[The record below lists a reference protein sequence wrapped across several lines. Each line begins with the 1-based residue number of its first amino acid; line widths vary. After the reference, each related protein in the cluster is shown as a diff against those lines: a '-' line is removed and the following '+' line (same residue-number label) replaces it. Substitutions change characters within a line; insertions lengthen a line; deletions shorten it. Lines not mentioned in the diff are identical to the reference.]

1 MFKTRLSIATAALC
15 FSSFFASAQITG
27 VQTIPG
33 SYPTIEAAI
42 TALNSAGVGT
52 GGATFNV
59 AAGYTE
65 TPTTS
70 LVLTMAVNGPTL
82 ANPLVI
88 QKSGVGANP
97 LITAPTTGASTT
109 LDGLFILNGVDYVTI
124 NGINLQENIANVTT
138 TTQMEFGYALLKS
151 AANNGANNNTI
162 KNCSVT
168 LAQANTAS
176 CGIYLANHTTA
187 SVTTLTINTISGT
200 SSNNKFYNNAIASCY
215 TGYTINGSTSAAP
228 YDYYDQNNE
237 IGVDGVSTRRS
248 SVTSFGGAVTTAS
261 GITATNQNG
270 IKIFKTYINNS
281 GGPAHLGT
289 LNGINLVTGLNSNVD
304 IYNDTLTLTNA
315 SVSGSTMI
323 AVNNTMGGTGAGNT
337 VNIYNNVVDGCTY
350 ATNTSGTFRGIA
362 STATASYTNMY
373 NNKVTN
379 NSIPGTGELSCI
391 YYGGSSVNIVLNV
404 NINDNVVS
412 GNTKTGTAGAFYMI
426 FASASTV
433 VTNCFNNQLFN
444 NSAAAT
450 SAGVYGYYNF
460 AFGLNENVYN
470 NTIYNNTGGSG
481 DVAMLHVRSG
491 SAPTNKEVYGNTI
504 YNITCNTAAT
514 FAAIWEDYGTISNIY
529 RNNIYNLT
537 NNSATG
543 NVVGGVVGIYVGS
556 NTNVFTNVYNNF
568 VSDLKAP
575 SMSNATAIAGIF
587 LSSPANA
594 TCNAYYN
601 TVYLNATSSGINFG
615 TVAMNCGAGP
625 ASIDLRNNIL
635 VNVST
640 PNGTGLTRALG
651 RSSSLL
657 TNYALT
663 SGYNCLY
670 AGTPSANNLLFWDG
684 TNSIQTIFA
693 LRNLVTPREQSSFT
707 TLPPFV
713 NIAVAPYDLHLQ
725 NSIATQCEGG
735 GTVVAGFTTDY
746 DGTTRNVTT
755 PDVGADEITGLTTD
769 IAGPNIQYTP
779 LTNAAVAATR
789 VLTAFA
795 TVTDPSGINTTIGTR
810 PRIYYKRSTNANT
823 LNTNTNATDG
833 WKFVE
838 ATNTSSPFNF
848 TVDYSLLFGGGVV
861 AGDVIQYMV
870 VAQDLNGTPIVGWNS
885 GGLTAAPTSVNLLLA
900 SFPINTPINQYTI
913 VNAALSGTINVGP
926 TELVTS
932 LTNAGGIFQAINAS
946 SLSGNLIINITGDLT
961 AETGTFALNQ
971 WAEEGLG
978 GYTVSIVPSAATTR
992 NITGS
997 SAAALIRFD
1006 GADRVTVDGRFGGV
1020 GTYLRFLNTSNT
1032 APTISLINDAQN
1044 NTIRN
1049 SIIESGNT
1057 STSTTLGGAILIGN
1071 TTGPS
1076 GNDNNT
1082 ITFCDIRDRSD
1093 LVGNPAIGINCVG
1106 TNSTLA
1112 QYNNNCSFVNNTIHD
1127 WYLQNSGS
1135 QFAIQIGTGNSGFT
1149 ITGNSFYQTATR
1161 THTVSGAVTRAI
1173 NISFTAPVNTNG
1185 GHTISNNFI
1194 GGTAPA
1200 CTGGDMTLTVSGVGV
1215 SHTFA
1220 AISVITGLIP
1230 NSIQGNVIRK
1240 IDFTTN
1246 TPTGATSVWLGF
1258 NLGQGVHNV
1267 GNTTGNIIGDGTT
1280 TGSLKITIN
1289 AGGAVNSFLA
1299 GILCATTNGS
1309 YNVQNNTI
1317 AGITI
1322 AGSTTTGGIIP
1333 QWIQIQGTP
1342 SAATVIT
1349 GNVIGSVT
1357 VPNSI
1362 QNNATAPAV
1371 ISFAIRHLITTG
1383 APATITANTIQN
1395 ITDNSTNAGSVN
1407 YGILIIGTNG
1417 PQATVNLSNNIIKDM
1432 AISSA
1437 PATPVLGN
1445 LGISFQGYAGLTHII
1460 SGNTISGVNATNT
1473 GAFSNY
1479 CIGIQT
1485 QGNSMGGTM
1494 SKNNIFGLANA
1505 NTASPGIA
1513 GIYFSAGLNWTVSN
1527 NMISLTNPAL
1537 TNSVDVTGISDV
1549 MGAGAI
1555 ANYYYN
1561 SIYIGGATAAGTTN
1575 TFAYVRYS
1583 TANAT
1588 LKDNLLY
1595 NKRSGGTGTHGAIG
1609 NVSATPTVGWSASNY
1624 NAFIVGDTTK
1634 IGVWNATVC
1643 NMSAWRSNSGG
1654 DATSIWETSGTVAS
1668 NTLWVAP
1675 NAGNLHINTSTYPEA
1690 LGTPIAGITVDY
1702 DNNARSATTPTI
1714 GADELACSVI
1724 VTSLSTQTNISC
1736 NGGNNGSA
1744 TVAGSGGNGIT
1755 YSWAPTGGNAATATG
1770 LTAGT
1775 YTCTVSNICG
1785 NVGTITVTITQ
1796 PAVLAATSSQTSV
1809 SCNGGANGTA
1819 TAVPTGGTAPYTYLW
1834 SNAGTTA
1841 TISGLAAGTY
1851 TCSVT
1856 CTNGCTTTT
1865 TITVNQ
1871 PTALVASASSQTNVL
1886 CNGGSSG
1893 AATVSVTGGTAAYTY
1908 AWSPSGGTAATA
1920 TGLAIGVYT
1929 CTVTDANACTTTQT
1943 FNITQPSSLTAGTMQ
1958 TNVLCAGG
1966 NNGDAMVMVSGGSPS
1981 YTYSWAPSGGT
1992 AAMASGLTAGTYTC
2006 TITDANGCQLTQTFT
2021 ITAPSTM
2028 TVSTG
2033 QGNPTCNAGNDGSAT
2048 VTVSGGAGSYTYS
2061 WSPSGGT
2068 AASASGLTAGTY
2080 TCTITDANLC
2090 TATQTFNLTEP
2101 AAITATTSQND
2112 VSCFGGS
2119 NGDAMVTA
2127 AGGTG
2132 SYTYLWSPSG
2142 GTAAMASGLTA
2153 GVYTCTI
2160 TDANSCVGTQTFT
2173 IGEPS
2178 LLVASTTTS
2187 TNPSTCGGTDGS
2199 VDITVS
2205 GGTAGYTFLWNTSA
2219 TSEDISGV
2227 GAGAYSVTA
2236 TDANGCTA
2244 TANANLSDPNAPV
2257 VTLAIAIDTVCQT
2270 TTAPFTLTGESPAG
2284 GTFSGPGVT
2293 AGTFDPMTANLG
2305 MNIIS
2310 YTFTDTAGCTGSTT
2324 DSIFVDVCTAIG
2336 VIPTSDNFTVY
2347 PNPNNG
2353 TFTLVLNTTEASE
2366 VVIYD
2371 GLGQLLSTQNVQ
2383 PGVQQTITLI
2393 SSGAYMI
2400 SVTTTDGQRTSK
2412 RIIVTK

>member
-1 MFKTRLSIATAALC
+1 MFKTTLSIATLALC
-15 FSSFFASAQITG
+15 LSSFFASAQIIG

-42 TALNSAGVGT
+42 TALNTVGVGT

-65 TPTTS
+65 TPSTS
-70 LVLTMAVNGPTL
+70 LVLTMATNGPTIG
-82 ANPLVI
+82 NPLVI

-97 LITAPTTGASTT
+97 LITAPTTGISTN

-124 NGINLQENIANVTT
+124 NGINLQENAANVTT

-151 AANNGANNNTI
+151 SATNGARNNTI
-162 KNCSVT
+162 KNCTVT
-168 LAQANTAS
+168 LAQANTSS
-176 CGIYLANHTTA
+176 CGIYLANHTT
-187 SVTTLTINTISGT
+187 SSITSLTISAISGT
-200 SSNNKFYNNAIASCY
+200 SSYNKFYNNAIVACY
-215 TGYTINGSTSAAP
+215 TGYTINGFASAAP
-228 YDYYDQNNE
+228 YDYYDQGNE
-237 IGVDGVSTRRS
+237 IGVDGISTRRS
-248 SVTSFGGAVTTAS
+248 SVTSFGGAATTAS

-270 IKIFKTYINNS
+270 IKIFKTYINNG

-289 LNGINLVTGLNSNVD
+289 LNGINLVAGLNSNVD
-304 IYNDTLTLTNA
+304 VYNDTLTLANA
-315 SVSGSTMI
+315 SGTGSAMV
-323 AVNNTMGGTGAGNT
+323 AVNNAMGGTGAGNT
-337 VNIYNNVVDGCTY
+337 VSIYNNVVDGCTY
-350 ATNTSGTFRGIA
+350 TTNTSGIFRGIV
-362 STATASYTNMY
+362 SSATASYTNIY

-379 NSIPGTGELSCI
+379 NSIPGTGELSGI

-404 NINDNVVS
+404 SINDNVVS
-412 GNTKTGTAGAFYMI
+412 GNTKTGASGILYMVY
-426 FASASTV
+426 ASASTV

-444 NSAAAT
+444 NNGAT
-450 SAGVYGYYNF
+450 SSGAMYGYYNF
-460 AFGLNENVYN
+460 AFGLNENIYN

-481 DVAMLHVRSG
+481 DVAMLHVRAGSG
-491 SAPTNKEVYGNTI
+491 PTNKEIYGNTI
-504 YNITCNTAAT
+504 YNISCNTAAV
-514 FAAIWEDYGTISNIY
+514 FAGVWSDYGTTSNIY
-529 RNNIYNLT
+529 KNNIYNLT

-575 SMSNATAIAGIF
+575 VMSNATALVGIF
-587 LSSPANA
+587 LASPANG

-601 TVYLNATSSGINFG
+601 TVYLAGTSSGLNFG
-615 TVAMNCGAGP
+615 SAGINCLTTP
-625 ASIDLRNNIL
+625 VSNDLRNNIV
-635 VNVST
+635 VNVCT
-640 PNGTGLTRALG
+640 PIGTGLTRALG
-651 RSSSLL
+651 RQSGPI

-670 AGTPSANNLLFWDG
+670 AGVPSASNLLYSDV
-684 TNSIQTIFA
+684 TNNCQTIQEFK
-693 LRNLVTPREQSSFT
+693 NLVGSREQSSFT

-713 NIAVAPYDLHLQ
+713 NVATTPYDLHLQ
-725 NSIATQCEGG
+725 TSIATQCQGG
-735 GTVVAGFTTDY
+735 AFTVASVTQDF
-746 DGTTRNVTT
+746 DGNVRNVTT
-755 PDVGADEITGLTTD
+755 PDVGADEFAGITVD
-769 IAGPNIQYTP
+769 IASPNIQYTP
-779 LTNAAVAATR
+779 LTNSAVAPTR
-789 VLTAFA
+789 AVTNFA
-795 TVTDPSGINTTIGTR
+795 TITDPSGINTTIGTR
-810 PRIYYKRSTNANT
+810 PRMYYKRSTNANT
-823 LNTNTNATDG
+823 YNSNINSTDG
-833 WKFVE
+833 WKYVE
-838 ATNTSSPFNF
+838 ASNTSNPFSF
-848 TVDYSLLFGGGVV
+848 TIDYSLLFGGGVV
-861 AGDVIQYMV
+861 AGDVIQYFV
-870 VAQDLNGTPIVGWNS
+870 VAQDLNGTPIVGLNN
-885 GGLTAAPTSVNLLLA
+885 GGLTVQPTSVNLA
-900 SFPINTPINQYTI
+900 AANFPLNNTINQYTI

-1006 GADRVTVDGRFGGV
+1006 GADRVTVDGRFGGT
-1020 GTYLRFLNTSNT
+1020 GTFLRFLNTSNT

-1049 SIIESGNT
+1049 TIIESGNT

-1071 TTGPS
+1071 TTGPN

-1082 ITFCDIRDRSD
+1082 ITFCDVRDRSD

-1127 WYLQNSGS
+1127 WYLQNSAS
-1135 QFAIQIGTGNSGFT
+1135 QFAVQIGTGNSGFT

-1161 THTVSGAVTRAI
+1161 THTLSGSVTRAI

-1185 GHTISNNFI
+1185 GYTISNNFI
-1194 GGTAPA
+1194 GGTGPA

-1215 SHTFA
+1215 SQTFGGIA
-1220 AISVITGLIP
+1220 VTTGLIP

-1240 IDFTTN
+1240 IDYTTN
-1246 TPTGATSVWLGF
+1246 TPTAAATVWFGISV
-1258 NLGQGVHNV
+1258 GQGVHNI
-1267 GNTTGNIIGDGTT
+1267 GTTTGNTIGDGTT

-1289 AGGAVNSFLA
+1289 AGGAVSSFLA

-1322 AGSTTTGGIIP
+1322 AGSTTVGGIIP

-1362 QNNATAPAV
+1362 QNNATGPAV
-1371 ISFAIRHLITTG
+1371 ISFAIRHLINSG
-1383 APATITANTIQN
+1383 AAATITANTIQN
-1395 ITDNSTNAGSVN
+1395 ITDNSTNASSVN
-1407 YGILIIGTNG
+1407 YGILIIGTVG
-1417 PQATVNLSNNIIKDM
+1417 PQGTVNLSNNIVKDM
-1432 AISSA
+1432 AISST
-1437 PATPVLGN
+1437 PGGPVLGN

-1479 CIGIQT
+1479 CVGIQT

-1494 SKNNIFGLANA
+1494 SKNNIFGISNA
-1505 NTASPGIA
+1505 NTGAPGIA

-1537 TNSVDVTGISDV
+1537 TNSADVTGISDV
-1549 MGAGAI
+1549 MGAGAT

-1561 SIYIGGATAAGTTN
+1561 SIYIGGSTAAGTTN

-1583 TANAT
+1583 TGNAT

-1609 NVSATPTVGWSASNY
+1609 NVSATPAVGWSASNY
-1624 NAFIVGDTTK
+1624 NAFIVADTTK

-1755 YSWAPTGGNAATATG
+1755 YSWAPTGGTAATATG

-1775 YTCTVSNICG
+1775 YTCTVTNICG

-1809 SCNGGANGTA
+1809 SCTGGTNGTA
-1819 TAVPTGGTAPYTYLW
+1819 TVAPTGGTAPYTYAW
-1834 SNAGTTA
+1834 SNGGTSA
-1841 TISGLAAGTY
+1841 TISGLAAGVY
-1851 TCSVT
+1851 TCTVT
-1856 CTNGCTTTT
+1856 CTNGCTTTSS
-1865 TITVNQ
+1865 ITVTQ
-1871 PTALVASASSQTNVL
+1871 PTVLVASASSQTNVL
-1886 CNGGSSG
+1886 CNGGSTG

-1920 TGLAIGVYT
+1920 TGLATGVYT
-1929 CTVTDANACTTTQT
+1929 CTVTDANSCTTSQT
-1943 FNITQPSSLTAGTMQ
+1943 FNITQPSSLAAGTMQ

-2021 ITAPSTM
+2021 ITAPSAM

-2101 AAITATTSQND
+2101 AAITATASQND

-2119 NGDAMVTA
+2119 DGDAMVTA
-2127 AGGTG
+2127 SGGTG
-2132 SYTYLWSPSG
+2132 SYSYSWSPSG

-2153 GVYTCTI
+2153 GLYTCTI

-2187 TNPSTCGGTDGS
+2187 TNPTTCGGTDGA
-2199 VDITVS
+2199 VDITIT
-2205 GGTAGYTFLWNTSA
+2205 GGTAGYTFLWNTTA
-2219 TSEDISGV
+2219 TTEDISGV
-2227 GAGAYSVTA
+2227 GAGAYSITV

-2244 TANANLSDPNAPV
+2244 TSNASLSDPTAPT
-2257 VTLAIAIDTVCQT
+2257 VTLAIAIDTVCQS

-2284 GTFSGPGVT
+2284 GTFSGPGVI
-2293 AGTFDPMTANLG
+2293 AGTFDPLTANLG

-2310 YTFTDTAGCTGSTT
+2310 YTYTDSAGCTGSTT

-2353 TFTLVLNTTEASE
+2353 TFTLVLNTIEASE

-2371 GLGQLLSTQNVQ
+2371 GLGQLVSTQNVQ
-2383 PGVQQTITLI
+2383 PGVQQTITLT
-2393 SSGAYMI
+2393 SSGAYMV
-2400 SVTTTDGQRTSK
+2400 SVITNDGQRTSK